1 MRYLLLILS
10 FIAIGFSAT
19 ITVNDAGDNTTNG
32 DNKCTL
38 REAIQSANTNSN
50 FNDCI
55 GSGTYGNDIIVF
67 DPSLNGQ
74 TITLSPALST
84 LSITLGANN
93 NLTID
98 GGSVRITI
106 SGGGSVRLFSL
117 TGAGTLE
124 LKNLNLVAG
133 NAGAG
138 NGGVASLTVANQTLR
153 LVNAFVGYNSATNG
167 GAFHLN
173 NTSAVLE
180 AVNCTIAGNSA
191 TNNGGAIYLQSGT
204 VRLSF
209 CTIANNTTST
219 ATSGSLHRAG
229 GTFFVKNSIV
239 QATGNACVGSFTGSG
254 LNLASDTTC
263 GASFTQSGTIDLD
276 TLDFHGGNTRV
287 YSLKATSSAIN
298 SVTDCTDLLG
308 NSVAKDQRGKDRNK
322 NNKKCDAGAF
332 EFLANVSVSITPP
345 GSGAVSGAG
354 EYEKDAN
361 VSLTATPSSGY
372 EFDKWLGDC
381 SSCTTAT
388 CGLTVNTDK
397 TCTAQFKTTASQQPP
412 PLTPQPPP
420 YQPPFDL
427 PNQATLTT
435 PQGAI
440 ILQSDAQINS
450 ITHSDINSA
459 GIVPPPGYSATY
471 GAIRFR
477 LTTQTGFATVRF
489 VFPRNIPQGSRV
501 YKLVGTTLYDITSMV
516 DIRGSTITFRIDDN
530 SIYDANNNLGI
541 IEDPI
546 ILLENQ
552 NPPVGGG
559 GGCSTGAGSGLY
571 GWLALLVLALARRLK
586 GS

>member
-1 MRYLLLILS
+1 MRYLLIILS
-10 FIAIGFSAT
+10 LIAIGFSAT

-50 FNDCI
+50 FNDCT
-55 GSGTYGNDIIVF
+55 GSGAYGNDIIVF

-74 TITLSPALST
+74 TITLSSP
-84 LSITLGANN
+84 LSINFTGG

-117 TGAGTLE
+117 SGAGILE
-124 LKNLNLVAG
+124 LKNLNLIGG

-138 NGGVASLTVANQTLR
+138 NGGVASLILANQTLR
-153 LVNAFVGYNSATNG
+153 LVNVFVGNNNAASG

-173 NTSAVLE
+173 NASAVLE
-180 AVNCTIAGNSA
+180 AVNCTIAGNIA
-191 TNNGGAIYLQSGT
+191 NNGGAIYLQNGT

-229 GTFFVKNSIV
+229 GAFFVKNSIV
-239 QATGNACVGSFTGSG
+239 QATGNACAGSLTGSG

-308 NSVAKDQRGKDRNK
+308 NSVPKDQRGKDRNK

-354 EYEKDAN
+354 EYEKDAS

-388 CGLTVNTDK
+388 CGLTVNADK
-397 TCTAQFKTTASQQPP
+397 TCTAQFKTIASQQPP

-427 PNQATLTT
+427 PNQATLSTS
-435 PQGAI
+435 QGAI

-459 GIVPPPGYSATY
+459 GIVPPPGYSITY
-471 GAIRFR
+471 GVIRFR

-516 DIRGSTITFRIDDN
+516 DIKGSTITFRIDDN
-530 SIYDANNNLGI
+530 STYDTNSNSGI